1 MVINNAKAFNPPGSI
16 YYTEADRIA
25 LWGLDHINKA
35 AATVIQYETDWT
47 IDVEKEDEEPVN
59 VDQDEDGNRAT
70 PMEVDGSVAPERSV
84 SAPPPQPHQVSTRRG
99 PRGPYKREKNANTLS
114 ESLEPDGGLPGSKDG
129 IGAFPPGS
137 DWAKIMLMLKLKGL
151 TLLYERLF

>member
-1 MVINNAKAFNPPGSI
+1 MVINNAKIFNPPGSI

-47 IDVEKEDEEPVN
+47 IDVEKEDEELVN

-70 PMEVDGSVAPERSV
+70 PMEVDSSTVLERSV
-84 SAPPPQPHQVSTRRG
+84 SVPPSQSHQVSTRRG
-99 PRGPYKREKNANTLS
+99 PRGPYRRDKNVSSNTLS
-114 ESLEPDGGLPGSKDG
+114 ETLEPDGGLPGSKDG

-137 DWAKIMLMLKLKGL
+137 DWAKIMLMLKLKGIDCL
-151 TLLYERLF
+151 V